1 MDGNLG
7 RISRLVGVKLIV
19 LSALERPSSARLNIR
34 QRREKMELLLGIF
47 SAFGLSA
54 SAGLNAYIPLLVIGV
69 IAHYFPD
76 TLKLAQPWDLLANPW
91 ILILLGVLVI
101 IEMVADKVPAVNH
114 LNDVIQTVVRPAAG
128 AIAFAASAK
137 VITDIHPVL
146 ALACGLLMAGTVH
159 VAKAAALRPAVTAT
173 TGGAGNVPVSIAE
186 DIVSFATSVLAVV
199 IPVFIGALL
208 IILLALVIW
217 RLWLRADKAETA

>member
-1 MDGNLG
+1 MD
-7 RISRLVGVKLIV
+7 
-19 LSALERPSSARLNIR
+19 
-34 QRREKMELLLGIF
+34 MLLGVF

-54 SAGLNAYIPLLVIGV
+54 SAGLNAYIPLLVVGV

-76 TLKLAQPWDLLANPW
+76 TLKLNQPWDLIANPW

-114 LNDVIQTVVRPAAG
+114 VNDLIQTVVRPAAG

-137 VITDIHPVL
+137 VITDIHPVI
-146 ALACGLLMAGTVH
+146 ALACGLLIAGSVH
-159 VAKAAALRPAVTAT
+159 AAKSAGVRPMVTAT

-186 DIVSFATSVLAVV
+186 DVVATGVSILALFLPVLMGIMLVV
-199 IPVFIGALL
+199 F
-208 IILLALVIW
+208 IILLAW
-217 RLWLRADKAETA
+217 WLSKRKSQTA